1 MGAPRA
7 SGSKLAPEMPI
18 AAPAAAAAREG
29 APSARA
35 LLRLEI
41 RGAVQGVGF
50 RPFVYRLA
58 RELALD
64 GWVRN
69 DSHGVEI
76 EVEGPR
82 DRLESFGARLALE
95 KPAPALLQSVAASW
109 LKPSGHTGFAIRAS
123 AARAGTSAV
132 VLPDLA
138 TCAECRSETFTPGDR
153 RFHYPFTNCTHCGP
167 RFSIVLGLPYD
178 RPSTTMR
185 GFELCP
191 ACRAEYEDPASR
203 RFHAQPNA
211 CPECGPELRST
222 NPDGQLRARRA
233 AALDD
238 VVAALQR
245 GDIVALKGIGGF
257 QLLCDA
263 RSAAA
268 VAKLRTR
275 KHRPAKPLALMVRDV
290 GAARGLCA
298 FSAEEAALLASPQAP
313 IVLLRRRTLP
323 GVHLAPEIAPGNP
336 RLGVMLPTSPLHHL
350 LFAEV
355 DFPLVATSGNLSD
368 EPIAIDDGDA
378 LARLGGVGGIGGIAD
393 LFLLH
398 DRPIARHVDDSV
410 AWLLD
415 GGPQLLRRAR
425 GYAPLP
431 VVASRALPCMVAT
444 GAHQKAAAA
453 VSIGNQIFLSQ
464 HLGDMET
471 PEAHAAFE
479 RVILDFLALYG
490 ATPVALVHDLHPDY
504 PTTRWAAGAGCAAGG
519 LLERAGLRPQAL
531 PRFAVQ
537 HHHAHL
543 AACLAEHDA
552 EPGGGTGKAPGG
564 RSRICGPALGL
575 CFRRHRLRARTAP
588 SGEARRW
595 WFRREPALLPGAS
608 SGSPGCGLSACPEA
622 RPRCASRGASPSLSC
637 TSSRVRRRWSGGRS
651 RRSPPSRRRSAGRWG
666 GCSRAAGTPPGPPR
680 WAGSSTAS
688 RRCSA
693 SAASNGDGA
702 RVSYEGE
709 AAMALEFAADPR
721 ERGTYPLPLVECVAP
736 AGLAPGQLPR
746 TTLHE
751 LDWRPLVAAVLAD
764 RARGEALPRIAA
776 RFHQALVDG
785 ALAVARLSGL
795 SRVALSGGCFQNRLL
810 SERLAASLRA
820 ADSTVFLHRA
830 VPPNDGGIA
839 LGQIAVAAARLA
851 AD

>member
-1 MGAPRA
+1 MPTEA
-7 SGSKLAPEMPI
+7 S
-18 AAPAAAAAREG
+18 AAAAAAS
-29 APSARA
+29 APAEEAASATA

-58 RELALD
+58 RELALA

-76 EVEGPR
+76 EIEGRR
-82 DRLESFGARLALE
+82 DRLESFAARLVVE
-95 KPAPALLQSVAASW
+95 KPAPAILQSIAASW
-109 LKPSGHTGFAIRAS
+109 HAAAGHSGFAIRAS
-123 AARAGTSAV
+123 ATHAGKSAV

-138 TCAECRSETFTPGDR
+138 TCAECRRELFDPGNR
-153 RFHYPFTNCTHCGP
+153 RYHYPFTNCTHCGP

-178 RPSTTMR
+178 RPATTMR
-185 GFELCP
+185 GFALCP
-191 ACRAEYEDPASR
+191 VCQAEYEDPASR

-211 CPECGPELRST
+211 CPACGPELRST
-222 NPDGQLRARRA
+222 DAVGRPRAERA
-233 AALDD
+233 AALADAA
-238 VVAALQR
+238 AALVR
-245 GDIVALKGIGGF
+245 GDIVAAKGIGGF

-263 RSAAA
+263 RSPAA
-268 VAKLRTR
+268 VARLRAR

-290 GAARGLCA
+290 GAARDLCTV
-298 FSAEEAALLASPQAP
+298 SAEEAALLASPQAP

-323 GVHLAPEIAPGNP
+323 GVQLAPEIAPGHP

-350 LFAEV
+350 LLAAV
-355 DFPLVATSGNLSD
+355 DFPLVATSGNLAD
-368 EPIAIDDGDA
+368 EPIAIDDAEA
-378 LARLGGVGGIGGIAD
+378 LSRLGGDGGIGGIAD

-415 GGPQLLRRAR
+415 GAPQLLRRAR

-431 VVASRALPCMVAT
+431 VVATRTLPCVVAT

-490 ATPVALVHDLHPDY
+490 AAPVALVHDLHPDY
-504 PTTRWAAGAGCAAGG
+504 PTTAWAEAAARAAGG
-519 LLERAGLRPQAL
+519 LLERAGLQPEAL
-531 PRFAVQ
+531 PRIAVQ

-543 AACLAEHDA
+543 AACLAEHGIDLDM
-552 EPGGGTGKAPGG
+552 P
-564 RSRICGPALGL
+564 GPALGL
-575 CFRRHRLRARTAP
+575 CFDGTGYGPDGTIWGGEALVVPQGPGAQAGSFFRLARLRPFRLP
-588 SGEARRW
+588 GGEAAVREPRRLALALLHQLEGAAALE
-595 WFRREPALLPGAS
+595 RREIAAIATLSPAERAALGRMLETGWNAPWTSSMGRLFDGVAALLG
-608 SGSPGCGLSACPEA
+608 
-622 RPRCASRGASPSLSC
+622 
-637 TSSRVRRRWSGGRS
+637 VGG
-651 RRSPPSRRRSAGRWG
+651 GIG
-666 GCSRAAGTPPGPPR
+666 DGD
-680 WAGSSTAS
+680 
-688 RRCSA
+688 
-693 SAASNGDGA
+693 GDGA
-702 RVSYEGE
+702 RVSYEGQ

-721 ERGTYPLPLVECVAP
+721 ERGTYPLPLVAGVAP
-736 AGLAPGQLPR
+736 AGRAPGQLR
-746 TTLHE
+746 RETLYE
-751 LDWRPLVAAVLAD
+751 LDWRPLVAALLAD
-764 RARGEALPRIAA
+764 RAGGEAVPRIAA

-785 ALAVARLSGL
+785 ALAVARLAAADGI
-795 SRVALSGGCFQNRLL
+795 SRVALAGGCFQNRLL
-810 SERLAASLRA
+810 AERLAASLRA
-820 ADSTVFLHRA
+820 DRFEVLLHRA

-851 AD
+851 AN